1 VPEREWIIPYRVPAK
16 HVTLFSGEG
25 GGGKSLT
32 MLLASAAKRLGRDW
46 LGLTLEP
53 GPAMFVDAEDDK
65 DELHRRLAATAAH
78 FGVSFTELERSGL
91 YLKSLACDENDM
103 ERLAVLGA
111 FSPRTGLIQATKLY
125 EQLTEY
131 VGDLKP
137 KLITIAS
144 SANVFAGNENDRGQV
159 TQFLTLLRR
168 WALISGGGLVLISHP
183 SLTGIGS
190 GSGISGSTQW
200 HNGPRARIVLRSVKP
215 EDDDEPPDPDL
226 RRLDFHKNNY
236 GPISESIFI
245 RYQNGLFLPAGGV
258 HGRDTAARA
267 QLADEV
273 FLALLLRFTEQG
285 QVGPSP
291 GRGYAP
297 ALFARH
303 PEASGLTRD
312 DLAQAMQRLLDSGKM
327 IIEEVGP
334 PSKRVRRLRPT
345 IKPV

>member
-190 GSGISGSTQW
+190 GSGSGISGSTQW
-200 HNGPRARIVLRSVKP
+200 HNGPRARVR
-215 EDDDEPPDPDL
+215 
-226 RRLDFHKNNY
+226 
-236 GPISESIFI
+236 
-245 RYQNGLFLPAGGV
+245 Q
-258 HGRDTAARA
+258 AR
-267 QLADEV
+267 
-273 FLALLLRFTEQG
+273 G
-285 QVGPSP
+285 
-291 GRGYAP
+291 
-297 ALFARH
+297 
-303 PEASGLTRD
+303 
-312 DLAQAMQRLLDSGKM
+312 
-327 IIEEVGP
+327 
-334 PSKRVRRLRPT
+334 
-345 IKPV
+345 